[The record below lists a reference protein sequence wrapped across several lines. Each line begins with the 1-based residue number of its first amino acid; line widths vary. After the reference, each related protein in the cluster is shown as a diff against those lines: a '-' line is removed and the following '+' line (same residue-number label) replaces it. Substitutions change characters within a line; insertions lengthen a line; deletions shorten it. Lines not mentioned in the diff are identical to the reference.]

1 VGVSGFKNEDAG
13 DCKYVEPKIDIIKIF
28 LNLRGVDINAGDD
41 GEVNDTL
48 TWNKWWSG
56 EDTSWDC
63 DRWIHVQKSQEEY
76 SF

>member
-1 VGVSGFKNEDAG
+1 LSKIKVGVSGFKNEDAG

-48 TWNKWWSG
+48 TWNK
-56 EDTSWDC
+56 
-63 DRWIHVQKSQEEY
+63 
-76 SF
+76 